1 MRPNPCGDVGPVF
14 VVVSQ
19 VGQVAECIAGKD
31 VPRALVKALT
41 YALLHIDCLCLAV
54 HWSQQTS
61 PRAVDLHV
69 LVAAIVVC
77 YVVAVEVACLFG
89 GPSTSLDSADVVVV
103 DRIGLPERWV
113 HIAPGEVMLQ
123 MCSQSLEWPACVL
136 QTFC

>member
-77 YVVAVEVACLFG
+77 YVVAWRWHVCSVAPVLLSIRRMLSWLTELACLKG
-89 GPSTSLDSADVVVV
+89 GSILRLAK
-103 DRIGLPERWV
+103 
-113 HIAPGEVMLQ
+113 
-123 MCSQSLEWPACVL
+123 
-136 QTFC
+136 